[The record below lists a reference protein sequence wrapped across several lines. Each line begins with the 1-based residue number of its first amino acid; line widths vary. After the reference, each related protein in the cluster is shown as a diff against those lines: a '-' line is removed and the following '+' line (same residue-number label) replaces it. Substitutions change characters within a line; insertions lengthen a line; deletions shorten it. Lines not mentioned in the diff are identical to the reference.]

1 MILSAPNAS
10 IASFSVG
17 VSISPGYTGPQN
29 YRRHETIL
37 ERRCYIE
44 LIPILYR
51 TAPWFAQMSFVD
63 IHLQTSFLQNWST
76 GHNNLR
82 YAALIDPRLGYLTGA
97 DILCDGGC
105 IAGGTSAI
113 KR

>member
-1 MILSAPNAS
+1 M
-10 IASFSVG
+10 
-17 VSISPGYTGPQN
+17 
-29 YRRHETIL
+29 
-37 ERRCYIE
+37 
-44 LIPILYR
+44 
-51 TAPWFAQMSFVD
+51 
-63 IHLQTSFLQNWST
+63 HLQTFFLQNWST
-76 GHNNLR
+76 DHNDLR